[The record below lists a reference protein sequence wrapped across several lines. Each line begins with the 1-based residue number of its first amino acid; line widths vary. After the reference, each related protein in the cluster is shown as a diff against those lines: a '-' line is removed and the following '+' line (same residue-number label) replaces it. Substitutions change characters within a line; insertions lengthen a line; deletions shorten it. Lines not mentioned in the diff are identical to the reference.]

1 MLDKRV
7 ISKSLIPENKAFSIK
22 RIDEPH
28 FDPTFHAHPE
38 FQLSYVIK
46 GEGNRIVG
54 NSLQPFHANDMV
66 FIGPNLPHVW
76 KNHLSYFK
84 KDSQLDTS
92 VIVIYF
98 HNNFFSEEIYGK
110 AEFYKLKNFF
120 NKSNLGIEIKGET
133 RTIIGEM
140 MFELLHTEG
149 LESIILLLKILD
161 TLVISTTCSY
171 INEFDEAINYKE
183 AETERIHKVYDF
195 VIKNFD
201 KQIRLEQVAEIA
213 NMTSTSFSRYFK
225 TRLNKSF
232 SDFLKEIRVNYAC
245 KLLKDDSISIEMIS
259 YECGYPSITN
269 FNKQFKS
276 VIGLQPRQYRD
287 NFLNLI

>member
-1 MLDKRV
+1 MLFR
-7 ISKSLIPENKAFSIK
+7 SSLIPENKTFSIK
-22 RIDEPH
+22 QINEPH

-98 HNNFFSEEIYGK
+98 HNNFFSDEIYDK
-110 AEFYKLKNFF
+110 EEFYKLKNFF

-133 RTIIGEM
+133 RAIIGEM
-140 MFELLHTEG
+140 MFELLNTEG

>member
-7 ISKSLIPENKAFSIK
+7 ISKSLIPENKTFSIK
-22 RIDEPH
+22 QINEPH

-54 NSLQPFHANDMV
+54 NSLQPFHANDLV

-98 HNNFFSEEIYGK
+98 HNNFFAEEIYDK
-110 AEFYKLKNFF
+110 EEFFKLKKFF
-120 NKSNLGIEIKGET
+120 LNSNLGVEITGKT
-133 RTIIGEM
+133 RDIIGEM
-140 MFELLHTEG
+140 MFELLNKDG
-149 LESIILLLKILD
+149 LESVILLLKILD
-161 TLVISTTCSY
+161 TLVLSTDCRY
-171 INEFDEAINYKE
+171 INEFDEAINYKQ
-183 AETERIHKVYDF
+183 AETERIHKVYDY

-201 KQIRLEQVAEIA
+201 QQIRLEKVAEIA

-245 KLLKDDSISIEMIS
+245 KLLKDDSISIETVS
-259 YECGYPSITN
+259 YECGYPSVTN